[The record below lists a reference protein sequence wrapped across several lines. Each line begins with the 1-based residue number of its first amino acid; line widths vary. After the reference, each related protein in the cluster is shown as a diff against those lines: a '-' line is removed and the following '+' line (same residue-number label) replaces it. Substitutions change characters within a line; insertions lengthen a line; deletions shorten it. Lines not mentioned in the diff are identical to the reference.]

1 MKSTKLSLLFLQ
13 LFIVLFLISCKKEKF
28 TPVQVIYMVK
38 VADSSTVNITYN
50 SDYYY
55 DSGNLKTISYL
66 SNGGTWYGTHIA
78 YEPQE
83 YYIKVEYIHSVTDEN
98 NYQVKVFYNDIATAV
113 DSVVSDTIVPTAE
126 LRGSVVN

>member
-1 MKSTKLSLLFLQ
+1 
-13 LFIVLFLISCKKEKF
+13 
-28 TPVQVIYMVK
+28 MVK
-38 VADSSTVNITYN
+38 VADSSTVTITYN

-66 SNGGTWYGTHIA
+66 SKGGTWFGTHIA

-98 NYQVKVFYNDIATAV
+98 NYEVKVFYNDIATAV
-113 DSVVSDTIVPTAE
+113 DSVVSDTIVPLTE